1 MPSVY
6 LETSTRPPEGLV
18 GGAGLHLELV
28 FTEQPFVSLGE
39 ICLPLTKCTI
49 S

>member
-28 FTEQPFVSLGE
+28 FTEQPFISGE
-39 ICLPLTKCTI
+39 MRLPLTKCTI